1 VSRSELE
8 DLQAS
13 LVACGE
19 SVQLLHRFVRLN
31 VDAVS
36 RILIKAAVLGGSEDC
51 LAEIDA
57 RVQQLSPGLW
67 LSSLNTTLR
76 HVREAIKHKTG
87 APPRSLLLERG
98 GAHFLPGETVTLL
111 LHDDAPRLKTALN
124 TSYSDE
130 SQERQHIIAWLLKT
144 AVVLS
149 SHGCLHTLL
158 RSLHPK
164 TQPSGLDEYCGDY
177 LHGVVQYLSRLPDY
191 ATPTDVFHKILKS
204 IRPSPLPLLRH
215 RDQLGRVPLHY
226 AAAAGLEAV
235 CREIVGLMHDPSIV
249 FSQDSLHKTPLDYAV
264 EQGHTAVV
272 EILLNVSA
280 PWEDDTHMQSLP
292 ATAIRSQFLEIAQ
305 LLTKQGFGHQ
315 FTSKRG
321 ENLLHLAAE
330 QGLAPLISGLVGLGV
345 NINAQED
352 VRGRT
357 PLTTACIQGH
367 EDTVLA
373 ILLAG
378 ADTSIRDHQG
388 WLAKD
393 HATYRGH
400 TRVVNSITT
409 KGSPILATKAPRV
422 SSILPQRASTESVI
436 FVNLGTLDLFKPTPQ
451 VNVSQ
456 YRKRI
461 FPAQIP
467 DTEFTLSISL
477 AGDSKQEQTVQ
488 LPFLSDNSDCPW
500 CFTTDDPENAV
511 LVFKLVNTL
520 EPKTVG
526 TAIAMLSSL
535 KGVLGNARESL
546 IRDFTVPL
554 FHHRHTHVGSVVFTF
569 VIAHPYEGSQPPP
582 ETVQTLKMERETII
596 GGHRGKLEA
605 SYIQKETETD
615 NPTGNGWNDGA
626 HRLQL
631 GENTLQVNSAPGS
644 DM

>member
-1 VSRSELE
+1 M
-8 DLQAS
+8 
-13 LVACGE
+13 ACAE
-19 SVQLLHRFVRLN
+19 QVQLLHSFVRLN
-31 VDAVS
+31 VDALG
-36 RILIKAAVLGGSEDC
+36 RILVKAAVLEGSEDS
-51 LAEIDA
+51 LADIDA
-57 RVQQLSPGLW
+57 RLRQLSPGTW

-87 APPRSLLLERG
+87 APSRSLLLERG
-98 GAHFLPGETVTLL
+98 GAHFLPGETVTFL
-111 LHDDAPRLKTALN
+111 LHDDGPRLKTALN

-130 SQERQHIIAWLLKT
+130 SQERQQIIAWLLK
-144 AVVLS
+144 ASAVLS
-149 SHGCLHTLL
+149 SHGCLHMLL

-177 LHGVVQYLSRLPDY
+177 LHGLVQYLSRLPEH
-191 ATPTDVFHKILKS
+191 ATATDVFHKILKT

-215 RDQLGRVPLHY
+215 RDQLGRAPLHY
-226 AAAAGLEAV
+226 AAFAGLETV
-235 CREIVGLMHDPSIV
+235 CREIIEVMHDPNVV
-249 FSQDSLHKTPLDYAV
+249 FWQDVLRKTPLDYAV
-264 EQGHTAVV
+264 ERGHTAVV
-272 EILLNVSA
+272 ELFLNVSA
-280 PWEDDTHMQSLP
+280 SWEDDTHTHGLL
-292 ATAIRSQFLEIAQ
+292 ATAIRSQFVAIAQ
-305 LLTKQGFGHQ
+305 LLIKQGTGHR
-315 FTSKRG
+315 FTGKRG

-330 QGLAPLISGLVGLGV
+330 QGLPLLISGLVSLRV
-345 NINAQED
+345 NINAPD
-352 VRGRT
+352 TRGWT

-373 ILLAG
+373 ILQAG

-400 TRVVNSITT
+400 TRIVNSIAS
-409 KGSPILATKAPRV
+409 KGSPILASKTPRV
-422 SSILPQRASTESVI
+422 SNILPRRTSTDSVI
-436 FVNLGTLDLFKPTPQ
+436 FVNLGTLDLFKPTPH

-467 DTEFTLSISL
+467 DAEFSLSISL
-477 AGDSKQEQTVQ
+477 AGDSKQEHTVQ

-520 EPKTVG
+520 ESKTVG

-535 KGVLGNARESL
+535 KGGLGASRESL

-569 VIAHPYEGSQPPP
+569 VIARPYEGSQPPP
-582 ETVQTLKMERETII
+582 ETVQTLKMEPETII
-596 GGHRGKLEA
+596 GGHRGEFMRLIYPKR
-605 SYIQKETETD
+605 
-615 NPTGNGWNDGA
+615 
-626 HRLQL
+626 HR
-631 GENTLQVNSAPGS
+631 N
-644 DM
+644 